1 MKSRINSLQ
10 VLRFLAAAMVAGLHI
25 EQHGRALDG
34 LSIYGGWLSNVGTF
48 GVDVFFVLSGFII
61 AKTAAGKTPGEFLW
75 LRLTRVVPYYWLLT
89 AVFLPFAGHAGGFTW
104 GSVVATFTF
113 YPELGLPILG
123 VGWTLCFEM
132 LFYVV
137 TAGTL
142 FRPCV
147 LVPLAL
153 AAFALCWG
161 LREWIGGPFQF
172 FGNPLILE
180 FLTGV
185 LIARTEYRSRLVGI
199 AAAALAGVALVLI
212 AIIGTGPV
220 NRLTF
225 LIDGD
230 LALQRVLL
238 FGLPA
243 ACLVFAALQVQA
255 KRGLLSQL
263 GDASYSLY
271 LLHPIIIVALTLL
284 SPRTPGYLFMA
295 IAFGASILAAAAAHR
310 WLEQPLIAALRRSSP
325 IVATA

>member
-1 MKSRINSLQ
+1 MASRINSLQ

-25 EQHGRALDG
+25 EQHGRSLDG

-61 AKTAAGKTPGEFLW
+61 AKTAVGKTPGEFLW

-89 AVFLPFAGHAGGFTW
+89 AAFLPFAGHAAGFTW
-104 GSVVATFTF
+104 GSLLATFTF
-113 YPELGLPILG
+113 YPELGLPVLE

-142 FRPCV
+142 FRPR
-147 LVPLAL
+147 LLAPLAL
-153 AAFALCWG
+153 VVFALCWG
-161 LREWIGGPFQF
+161 LREWIGGPFRF

-180 FLTGV
+180 FLAGV
-185 LIARTEYRSRLVGI
+185 LIARTEYRSKLVGI
-199 AAAALAGVALVLI
+199 ASAALAAAALALI
-212 AIIGTGPV
+212 AINGTGPV

-225 LIDGD
+225 LINGD

-255 KRGLLSQL
+255 RRGWLSQL

-271 LLHPIIIVALTLL
+271 LIHPIIIVALTLL
-284 SPRTPGYLFMA
+284 SPGAPSHLFMA
-295 IAFGASILAAAAAHR
+295 VAFCTSILAAAAAHR
-310 WLEQPLIAALRRSSP
+310 CLEQPLIAALRRP
-325 IVATA
+325 RRVIATV